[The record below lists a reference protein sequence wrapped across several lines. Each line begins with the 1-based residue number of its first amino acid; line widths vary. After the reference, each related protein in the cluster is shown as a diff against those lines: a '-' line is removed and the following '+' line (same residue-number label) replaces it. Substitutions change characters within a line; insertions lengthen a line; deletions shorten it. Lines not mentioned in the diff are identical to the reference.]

1 MNEKFSETTTRQNKI
16 NLLKSKIRDEIKE
29 DEINIKLNMKIL
41 LEYNDLNYD
50 AWKCCVDKAFFLESL
65 KIFINSE
72 KSFWSLIA
80 GDYNTDTAIYN
91 ISLDDINIW
100 LQEDYNFVHRLFF
113 LVENRLG
120 MLDFILTDKF
130 LGMELISTYEWVL
143 YSKRIETRLI

>member
-1 MNEKFSETTTRQNKI
+1 MNEKFSEITTRQNKI

-29 DEINIKLNMKIL
+29 
-41 LEYNDLNYD
+41 
-50 AWKCCVDKAFFLESL
+50 
-65 KIFINSE
+65 
-72 KSFWSLIA
+72 
-80 GDYNTDTAIYN
+80 
-91 ISLDDINIW
+91 DDINIW

-130 LGMELISTYEWVL
+130 LGMELISAYERVL